1 MMRVGHQVPMYPL
14 AVWANNLN
22 HAQSSTLKCHTV
34 DLYAGTDI
42 APVTGT
48 IEVDLE
54 NVHGNLLA
62 NYCLS
67 RSRLKTGNVRC
78 CSNSGTSFATATLDA
93 GQCPLSGGIADIAK
107 FGPHAANDHKGH
119 RPVLMVRMRR

>member
-1 MMRVGHQVPMYPL
+1 MMRVGYQVPMYPL

-22 HAQSSTLKCHTV
+22 HAQSRTLKCHTV

-78 CSNSGTSFATATLDA
+78 CSNSGTSFATCDLRCWPMSAF
-93 GQCPLSGGIADIAK
+93 GGYS
-107 FGPHAANDHKGH
+107 
-119 RPVLMVRMRR
+119 